1 MRIVII
7 MLALVIPAS
16 AHFPH
21 DSVFEIFQF
30 PDEHVPTMDGDSADW
45 DVVPAEYF
53 IDHTSYRETLH
64 DSGNRHARSASHTS
78 SRRLERPAESTLFYC
93 RSIR

>member
-45 DVVPAEYF
+45 DVGTCRILYR
-53 IDHTSYRETLH
+53 SYVL
-64 DSGNRHARSASHTS
+64 
-78 SRRLERPAESTLFYC
+78 SRDVTRQVR
-93 RSIR
+93 